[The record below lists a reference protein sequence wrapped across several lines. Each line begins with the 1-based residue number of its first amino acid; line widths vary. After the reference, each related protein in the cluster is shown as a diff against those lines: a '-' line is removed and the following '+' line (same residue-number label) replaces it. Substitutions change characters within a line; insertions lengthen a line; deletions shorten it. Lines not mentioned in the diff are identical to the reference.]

1 MDHTLENLIR
11 SAAVQLEAAEPSEA
25 QDFCGFRQRAA
36 EMTDLFIEALF
47 PRHAAAPILREDALR
62 QAAELLDTCLRV
74 VLPPSARPESVVR
87 SMLESLPEIRRQ
99 LGTDLEAAYR
109 GDPAARSIDE
119 IILCYPA
126 FLAISTYRLAHVLYR
141 ERIPT
146 LPRVMTEYAHR
157 LTGIDIHPGAQIGD
171 SFFIDHGTGVVIGET
186 KSFDVGED
194 GTLVKGIK
202 RHPDIGDRVVIY
214 SGATI
219 LGGNTHIGNDCVIGG
234 SVWLTHSVEA
244 GKMVLA
250 RTAVTDSSLTRD
262 ITAVSSLESAML

>member
-1 MDHTLENLIR
+1 MDRTLEHLIEAA
-11 SAAVQLEAAEPSEA
+11 SAQLEALEPSET

-36 EMTDLFIEALF
+36 EMTDLLIESLF
-47 PRHAAAPILREDALR
+47 PRHAAAPVCREDTLR
-62 QAAELLDTCLRV
+62 RASELLETCLRV

-87 SMLESLPEIRRQ
+87 TMLESLPEIRRQ

-157 LTGIDIHPGAQIGD
+157 LTGIDIHPGA
-171 SFFIDHGTGVVIGET
+171 S
-186 KSFDVGED
+186 
-194 GTLVKGIK
+194 
-202 RHPDIGDRVVIY
+202 
-214 SGATI
+214 
-219 LGGNTHIGNDCVIGG
+219 
-234 SVWLTHSVEA
+234 
-244 GKMVLA
+244 A
-250 RTAVTDSSLTRD
+250 RTSSSISTSRWAPKALTSERTERSSRGSSA
-262 ITAVSSLESAML
+262 IPISATGWSSTPAPPFSAAARTSATTASSAAAFG